1 MCSRSIL
8 NADWYDKNGNHVHAF
23 MTKRSREV
31 NNLKLR
37 FKEMPKDREIRDRFI
52 AETGNVLDP
61 NKMKFWSLPD
71 YVLHVP
77 LNPNNF
83 Y

>member
-1 MCSRSIL
+1 
-8 NADWYDKNGNHVHAF
+8 

-31 NNLKLR
+31 DNLKLR

-61 NKMKFWSLPD
+61 NKMQFWSLPD

-77 LNPNNF
+77 LDPYF
-83 Y
+83 LT